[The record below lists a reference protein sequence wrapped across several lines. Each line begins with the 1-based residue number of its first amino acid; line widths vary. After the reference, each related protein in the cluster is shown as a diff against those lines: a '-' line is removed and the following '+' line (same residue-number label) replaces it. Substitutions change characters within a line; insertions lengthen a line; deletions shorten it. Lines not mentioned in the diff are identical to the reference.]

1 MGPINDKDGVVR
13 LLESLERVSREIKGL
28 PDFAKRTMAVQ
39 AGCLETDLDEL
50 EDLVTQARECVEDM
64 RDSHE
69 TPELDI
75 TEAPHRSA
83 IKDALRFIDQ
93 LEDDDQLEVLE
104 TAIKESTVF
113 DTDIERLNSMLEDA
127 GKEWFVIT
135 RSEAT
140 ELKNLVDSML
150 PEQ

>member
-1 MGPINDKDGVVR
+1 MTQACDVVR
-13 LLESLERVSREIKGL
+13 DLLDSDAI
-28 PDFAKRTMAVQ
+28 PD
-39 AGCLETDLDEL
+39 
-50 EDLVTQARECVEDM
+50 
-64 RDSHE
+64 
-69 TPELDI
+69 LDI

-93 LEDDDQLEVLE
+93 LDDDDQLEVLE

-127 GKEWFVIT
+127 GKEWFVII

>member
-1 MGPINDKDGVVR
+1 MTSINDKDDVVK
-13 LLESLERVSREIKGL
+13 LLERLERVSREIKGL
-28 PDFAKRTMAVQ
+28 PDFAKRSIAVN
-39 AGCLETDLDEL
+39 AGCLVNDLDEL
-50 EDLVTQARECVEDM
+50 EGLREQACDVVREM
-64 RDSHE
+64 HDSHE
-69 TPELDI
+69 TGNLDI

-83 IKDALRFIDQ
+83 IKDVLRFIEQ
-93 LEDDDQLEVLE
+93 LDDDDQLEILE
-104 TAIKESTVF
+104 IAIKESTVF
-113 DTDIERLNSMLEDA
+113 DTDIERLNSMLEDT